1 MWRSRAVKI
10 LFVAEIRHNL
20 NPWRK
25 FAMAEKIAVA
35 EFCHGGKIS
44 PWRKIAVAEKN
55 RHGGKN
61 RRGGKKSP
69 WRNFAMA
76 EKYRRGVK
84 SPWRKNFSVFAEF
97 SQYTFHLIREANSLR
112 QRNDKDDALET
123 RVGKIS
129 EKFRKNFRKKLRSFL
144 SKFFVK
150 F

>member
-25 FAMAEKIAVA
+25 FAMAEKIALA

-44 PWRKIAVAEKN
+44 PWRKIAVAEN
-55 RHGGKN
+55 RHGGKIFLY
-61 RRGGKKSP
+61 S
-69 WRNFAMA
+69 
-76 EKYRRGVK
+76 
-84 SPWRKNFSVFAEF
+84 AEF

-112 QRNDKDDALET
+112 KRNDKDDALKAE
-123 RVGKIS
+123 VGKIS
-129 EKFRKNFRKKLRSFL
+129 EKISIKIQEKFSKKSFL